1 MEPEVDAALEFYQM
15 SMGNRSF
22 GAGFALKEPGAAGGS
37 GDSDGVA
44 AAAAAADAAP
54 SPLMPRPS
62 MRLNP
67 LQGALSEQ
75 LGSRDTPVLFL
86 HGVGG
91 LPAYLEMIL
100 HVMGLGHPVIVV
112 EFKGVS
118 MRWG

>member
-1 MEPEVDAALEFYQM
+1 MVTPPTFSQM
-15 SMGNRSF
+15 LLSTMSTR
-22 GAGFALKEPGAAGGS
+22 A
-37 GDSDGVA
+37 
-44 AAAAAADAAP
+44 
-54 SPLMPRPS
+54 
-62 MRLNP
+62 NP

-91 LPAYLEMIL
+91 LPAYLEMIS

-112 EFKGVS
+112 EFRGVS